1 MSALLLEQLTVE
13 KNRSTYELK
22 LKTGILTDAR
32 FVFLQAVFSFR
43 ILKHFFF

>member
-32 FVFLQAVFSFR
+32 FVFYRL
-43 ILKHFFF
+43 FFLLEY